1 MNSLRCGSQVYEF
14 LVTKYP
20 EKVDAAI
27 HRQILEAGD
36 LKGKII
42 AQNTRAN
49 ELCQLTMDIFAGVS
63 DAVRPRS
70 SQS

>member
-1 MNSLRCGSQVYEF
+1 M
-14 LVTKYP
+14 TKYP

-42 AQNTRAN
+42 AQNARSN

-63 DAVRPRS
+63 DAARRHCRRS
-70 SQS
+70 NVSRFIS